1 MDSKDDLR
9 DGVRCD
15 LVALGK
21 EVLDLAVV
29 GPLVA
34 DIEGGGDGAP
44 VGVGP
49 VRAEDVLVEVLVQVA
64 HGVVEGQHDDLNW
77 LLDAF
82 QF

>member
-1 MDSKDDLR
+1 MR
-9 DGVRCD
+9 RD
-15 LVALGK
+15 LVALGEK
-21 EVLDLAVV
+21 VLDLAVV

-34 DIEGGGDGAP
+34 DVEGGGDGAA

-49 VRAEDVLVEVLVQVA
+49 MRAEDVLVEVLVQVA
-64 HGVVEGQHDDLNW
+64 HRVVEGQHDDLNR